1 MKNRLTR
8 NIGIS
13 MVLGLGVGYL
23 IHVLAIDH
31 ATATTIAGYLS
42 IVTEIFL
49 RLIKMIIAPL
59 IFTTL
64 VSGIAGIG
72 GQGTVSR
79 LAGRAVAWFLVA
91 SLISLALGVVLANL
105 LQPGAGMGLVAKG
118 GSISTGL
125 KTASL
130 NLHEFLTH
138 VFPTSIFDAL
148 ARNEALQIVVF
159 ALFFGAGL
167 SIYHKDPRVAQLR
180 NSLDGIVMV
189 MLKVTEFVMKFAPIG
204 VFTALATAVAVN
216 GLDVVFT
223 YGKLVGSFYLGLVLL
238 WMVIIFAGYLVLG
251 KDVFRLLKM
260 MRQPA
265 LIAFSTASSEA
276 AYPLMTERLEQ
287 FGIRKEVVGFTLPF
301 GYSFNLDGSMM
312 YCTFAALFI
321 AQAFGVELSVTQQIT
336 MLFVL
341 LISSK
346 GAAGVPRA
354 SVVVVAAV
362 APMFGLPTEG
372 VLLILG
378 IDQILDMGRTVT
390 NVIGNSIATAAL
402 ARLEGGDVPM
412 TTDLVPGLATTQRD

>member
-1 MKNRLTR
+1 MKNRLSGY
-8 NIGIS
+8 IGIS
-13 MVLGLGVGYL
+13 MVLGLVVGYL
-23 IHVLAIDH
+23 IHTLSADQ
-31 ATATTIAGYLS
+31 ATAASIAGYLS
-42 IVTEIFL
+42 IVTDIFL
-49 RLIKMIIAPL
+49 RMIKMIIAPL
-59 IFTTL
+59 IFATL

-79 LAGRAVAWFLVA
+79 LAVRAVAWFLAA
-91 SLISLALGVVLANL
+91 SVISLALGVLLANL
-105 LQPGAGMGLVAKG
+105 IQPGAGMGLVAKG
-118 GSISTGL
+118 GSLGSSL
-125 KTASL
+125 KTSSL

-167 SIYHKDPRVAQLR
+167 SFYHDDPRVEQLR
-180 NSLDGIVMV
+180 RSLDGVVKV
-189 MLKVTEFVMKFAPIG
+189 MLKVTQFVMKFAPIG

-223 YGKLVGSFYLGLVLL
+223 YGKLIGSFYLGLLLL
-238 WMVIIFAGYLVLG
+238 WLIIILAGYAFLG
-251 KDVFRLLKM
+251 KDVFRLLKA

-287 FGIRKEVVGFTLPF
+287 FGVRKEVVGFTLPF

-321 AQAFGVELSVTQQIT
+321 AQAFGIELSIVQQIT

-362 APMFGLPTEG
+362 APMFGLPAEG
-372 VLLILG
+372 ILLILG

-390 NVIGNSIATAAL
+390 NVIGNSVATASL
-402 ARLEGGDVPM
+402 GRLEGKVAPVQENL
-412 TTDLVPGLATTQRD
+412 TTSRAQ